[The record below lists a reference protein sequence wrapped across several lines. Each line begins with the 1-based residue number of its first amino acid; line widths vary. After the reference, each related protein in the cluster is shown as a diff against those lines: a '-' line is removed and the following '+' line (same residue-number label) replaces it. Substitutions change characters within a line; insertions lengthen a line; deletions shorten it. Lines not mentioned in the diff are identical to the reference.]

1 MKDVRQ
7 KAHILCDSIHMNLL
21 EKANLYRQKA
31 DWWLSEAEGMGNGN
45 HCFKGSGFP
54 FKVMKI
60 FWNDIKWLLHV
71 INELNATELLT
82 LKC

>member
-1 MKDVRQ
+1 
-7 KAHILCDSIHMNLL
+7 
-21 EKANLYRQKA
+21 
-31 DWWLSEAEGMGNGN
+31 MGIN
-45 HCFKGSGFP
+45 CFKGSGFP

-82 LKC
+82 LKCSLNNNNNNKSVRIFLNFLFYIGV